1 MFCHRNQIRRWAA
14 RVLLLWLLGVG
25 VGVANACLAP
35 VAAGLAGP
43 DMASAVGQASPSTA
57 VPAAEASHHGAHH
70 GLHDG
75 GKAQPA
81 SHAKSNCQDFC
92 EKARVTIPP
101 LKVAPGDLQGLALP
115 PATVAVVLPAP
126 VFQPVQ
132 SWLPRRDGVATLPI
146 ALAFVRLAL

>member
-1 MFCHRNQIRRWAA
+1 MFRYRHQLRRWAA

-35 VAAGLAGP
+35 ALAGSGAA
-43 DMASAVGQASPSTA
+43 DMVSALGPASLSASAL
-57 VPAAEASHHGAHH
+57 AAEASRHGVHH

-75 GKAQPA
+75 ATAQPA
-81 SHAKSNCQDFC
+81 SLAKSNCQDYC
-92 EKARVTIPP
+92 DKARVAIAP
-101 LKVAPGDLQGLALP
+101 LKVAPGDIQGLALP

-126 VFQPVQ
+126 DFEPGQLWV
-132 SWLPRRDGVATLPI
+132 PRREGVATLPV